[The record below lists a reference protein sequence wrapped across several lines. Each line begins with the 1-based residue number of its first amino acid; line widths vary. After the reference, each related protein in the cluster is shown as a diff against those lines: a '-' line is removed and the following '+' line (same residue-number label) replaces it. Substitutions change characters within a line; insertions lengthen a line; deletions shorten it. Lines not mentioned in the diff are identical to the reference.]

1 MNVVVSSIA
10 LAISLAA
17 FIFSVHN
24 WRERKRQDQRDL
36 YLKIH
41 ERLVEIDLQ
50 RGRRI
55 IYRDV
60 HSAEDAEALFRER
73 PEDYDL
79 ANRALAMLDVAA
91 LYEEQGYIDS
101 KLFMDE
107 WGPVYARIRENSGY
121 FIAERI
127 AHSVAPAHPAWP
139 HFQSLARRAGELP
152 QTESRQAV
160 EGLPP
165 RCERVAGRSMLV
177 VGAGREPAWVA

>member
-1 MNVVVSSIA
+1 MNVIVSSSA
-10 LAISLAA
+10 LFVSLAA
-17 FIFSVHN
+17 FIFSVIN
-24 WRERKRQDQRDL
+24 WRERKRQDRRDL

-41 ERLVEIDLQ
+41 ERLVDIDLQ

-60 HSAEDAEALFRER
+60 HSAEHAEALFRER

-91 LYEEQGYIDS
+91 LYEEQRYIDG
-101 KLFMDE
+101 KLLMRE

-127 AHSVAPAHPAWP
+127 ARSVEPAHPAWP
-139 HFQSLARRAGELP
+139 HFQSLARRAAELD
-152 QTESRQAV
+152 QTENRPAV
-160 EGLPP
+160 EG
-165 RCERVAGRSMLV
+165 
-177 VGAGREPAWVA
+177 

>member
-1 MNVVVSSIA
+1 MNTVISSIA
-10 LAISLAA
+10 LSISLFA
-17 FIFSVHN
+17 FIFSIFS
-24 WRERKRQDQRDL
+24 WIERKRQDRRDL
-36 YLKIH
+36 FLEIN

-91 LYEEQGYIDS
+91 LYEEQRYIDS
-101 KLFMDE
+101 KLFMRE

-121 FIAERI
+121 FIAQRI
-127 AHSVAPAHPAWP
+127 ARSAAPVYPAWP
-139 HFQSLARRAGELP
+139 HFQSLARRAAAELAW
-152 QTESRQAV
+152 TENRQAA
-160 EGLPP
+160 EG
-165 RCERVAGRSMLV
+165 VDD
-177 VGAGREPAWVA
+177 